1 MLNIISYLLGSIPLS
16 VWLGKLIKGIDLR
29 NHGSG
34 GTGATNTFRILGTE
48 IGLVILVFDV
58 LKGIALPLILF
69 LLNIHLTKLEILTLG
84 VYTVL
89 GHIYP
94 IFSNFK
100 GGKGVATIFGL
111 ISILYPVSATIS
123 LVIFILMFI
132 KFNYVSL
139 ASLTSSFCVPLTVF
153 LFYKTL
159 SDAELMFVILVP
171 ILITLTHRTNILRLF
186 KKQEPKFKLGR

>member
-29 NHGSG
+29 HHGSG
-34 GTGATNTFRILGTE
+34 GTGATNTFRILGAE
-48 IGLVILVFDV
+48 IGLAILVFDV
-58 LKGIALPLILF
+58 LKGITLPLFLF

-84 VYTVL
+84 IYAVL

-111 ISILYPVSATIS
+111 ISVLYPISAIIS
-123 LVIFILMFI
+123 LVIFILMFL

-139 ASLTSSFCVPLTVF
+139 RSEEHTS
-153 LFYKTL
+153 
-159 SDAELMFVILVP
+159 ELQS
-171 ILITLTHRTNILRLF
+171 H
-186 KKQEPKFKLGR
+186 